1 MSPSLF
7 DGDAAVYAA
16 MNPRRLWA
24 EFDADRPENAQPH
37 EVAVRF
43 AAAVRNGDEDARTA
57 LVLRAMNLDAAQP
70 FGPRLMDEIRA
81 IGRPLDEVA

>member
-1 MSPSLF
+1 MSPSVF

-16 MNPRRLWA
+16 MNPRPLWA
-24 EFDADRPENAQPH
+24 EFDAAQPENAQPH

-43 AAAVRNGDEDARTA
+43 AAAVRAGDDDTRTA
-57 LVLRAMNLDAAQP
+57 LILRAIELDAAQP

-81 IGRPLDEVA
+81 ISRPLDEVA